1 MTTNTPGDIHLNE
14 NRQTP
19 PAPTGVSGETNPMN
33 QINYTTI
40 NIQIASEPKTNA
52 RKARCKHCMKL
63 LQPGEGVGYTSEF
76 GYGGSRYYLCQ
87 TDAAVHDRIEA
98 TLTETASFLESIAV
112 SLARLLDSKG
122 GVDTD
127 LYLGYISLRNGA
139 SLAYGR
145 IRLTVEASGM
155 YRLEVARAIDL
166 ALVEEAPATVDDV
179 TALAERVAVEVLF
192 QVFVQTNE
200 LLWVDSRLCKAV
212 METRIPS

>member
-1 MTTNTPGDIHLNE
+1 
-14 NRQTP
+14 
-19 PAPTGVSGETNPMN
+19 MN
-33 QINYTTI
+33 QQIHYTTI
-40 NIQIASEPKTNA
+40 NIQIASEPRTNA

-63 LQPGEGVGYTSEF
+63 LEPGEGAGYPSEF
-76 GYGGSRYYLCQ
+76 GRGAGVYYFCQ
-87 TDAAVHDRIEA
+87 TDAAVYDRIQATRAETEA
-98 TLTETASFLESIAV
+98 ALESIAET
-112 SLARLLDSKG
+112 LARLLDSKG

-166 ALVEEAPATVDDV
+166 ALTEEAPATVDDV
-179 TALAERVAVEVLF
+179 TALAERVAVEALF
-192 QVFVQTNE
+192 QVYAQTGE

-212 METRIPS
+212 GETRIPQ